1 MLSLFTG
8 CLLLVGCGDVVQ
20 EVMMYD
26 PTRLPQDFVQQ
37 IRIQS
42 SVDNPNKAC
51 YISGEFFPNCP
62 IP

>member
-1 MLSLFTG
+1 MLNLLTG

-26 PTRLPQDFVQQ
+26 PTRLPQDLMQQ

-51 YISGEFFPNCP
+51 YIGEEFFKNCP

>member
-1 MLSLFTG
+1 MLNLLTG

-26 PTRLPQDFVQQ
+26 PRRLPQDLVQQ
-37 IRIQS
+37 IRNQS

-51 YISGEFFPNCP
+51 YISGEFFKNCP